1 MTIRREIP
9 NKVFGVKG
17 NGLRIAPVAPS
28 APLLP
33 VCVFLSL
40 LIKGQDDKPC
50 LSDVVRTTSFGH
62 GLEADQKVG
71 VSKKGVCAYKYV
83 QHVRTMYAHLVR
95 TFYLFLNCSQA
106 HN

>member
-17 NGLRIAPVAPS
+17 NGLRIAPVVPS

-62 GLEADQKVG
+62 GLEAEQKVG
-71 VSKKGVCAYKYV
+71 VSKKCVCVYTYT
-83 QHVRTMYAHLVR
+83 QHVHTMCVHSVH
-95 TFYLFLNCSQA
+95 TFYVSS
-106 HN
+106 